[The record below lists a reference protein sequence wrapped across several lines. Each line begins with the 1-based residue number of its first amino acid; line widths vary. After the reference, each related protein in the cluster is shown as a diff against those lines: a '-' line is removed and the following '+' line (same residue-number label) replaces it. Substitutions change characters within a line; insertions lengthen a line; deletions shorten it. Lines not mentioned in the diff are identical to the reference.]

1 MKIEYKG
8 RGIWEITGFKFH
20 DIDVSGM
27 SKGWVPWNK
36 YPTDNREVLDHTVL
50 HRNWH
55 IDLKNQL
62 DGLTGLLRR
71 EINNDKIIKFMW
83 PRGLDNIDLNSNHKW
98 EILKCPPHF
107 RMNKHID
114 NREVLGVI
122 VINLVDNAEGSG
134 TKIGTY
140 TAPNKKGSGVFFLNS
155 QHTEHMI
162 ENKSS
167 KPRYVF
173 YSTLTIWPLSPD
185 LNSEKYKEFLEWNR
199 KTYGG

>member
-20 DIDVSGM
+20 DIDISEIN
-27 SKGWVPWNK
+27 KGWVPWSK
-36 YPTDNREVLDHTVL
+36 YPTDNREVLDKTTL
-50 HRNWH
+50 PSGWY
-55 IDLKNQL
+55 IDIKNQL
-62 DGLTGLLRR
+62 AGLTGLLRR
-71 EINNDKIIKFMW
+71 EINNDKIIKYMW

-98 EILKCPPHF
+98 EILKCPPNF
-107 RMNKHID
+107 KMGKHID

-122 VINLVDNAEGSG
+122 VISLVDNAEGSG
-134 TKIGTY
+134 TKIGSY

-162 ENKSS
+162 ENRSM

-173 YSTLTIWPLSPD
+173 YSTISIWPLSPD
-185 LNSEKYKEFLEWNR
+185 LNSQKYKKFLDWNR
-199 KTYGG
+199 RNYGS